1 MPPHIY
7 TEGLPEQPLPVP
19 EWGHLPL
26 DIYLLE
32 QWDTPHPDTPNEL
45 PDQRRKRLVRQ
56 WLKLGAIGRQPYFNR
71 TTRELATYA
80 PAQPTQA
87 EIETILRPLR
97 PDSLRRY
104 ADYTCDEGMWVRTCY
119 DTDNEEVRAAFWD
132 QYVERSQVI
141 SADSLVFDDKE
152 LFEDADIARVLEL
165 FPERVTNPS
174 TPENLAFAE
183 RELRKFFEEWFDDE
197 EKESTFEKERELT
210 AQGRGEE
217 VARGYWSYQ
226 ADCVVAHFFIED
238 AQAQTGE
245 GLLHVFVDDC
255 GNLVRKKRAKRD
267 EVDNFDGAWLE
278 GHWKEGWASNPDG
291 GELGAAYLP
300 GGVRGPPYNL

>member
-26 DIYLLE
+26 DVYFLE
-32 QWDTPHPDTPNEL
+32 QWDTPHQGTPNEL
-45 PDQRRKRLVRQ
+45 PEQRRKRLVRQ
-56 WLKLGAIGRQPYFNR
+56 WLKLGAIGRQLYFNR

-87 EIETILRPLR
+87 EIETILRSLR

-104 ADYTCDEGMWVRTCY
+104 ADYTCDEGMWC
-119 DTDNEEVRAAFWD
+119 
-132 QYVERSQVI
+132 SQVI
-141 SADSLVFDDKE
+141 SAGSLVFDDRE
-152 LFEDADIARVLEL
+152 LFENADIARVLEL
-165 FPERVTNPS
+165 FPERVTNPA
-174 TPENLAFAE
+174 TPEKRAFAE
-183 RELRKFFEEWFDDE
+183 RELRSFFDEWFDDE
-197 EKESTFEKERELT
+197 EKESTSEKERELT

-238 AQAQTGE
+238 AQTQTGK

-255 GNLVRKKRAKRD
+255 GNLVRKTRAKWD

-278 GHWKEGWASNPDG
+278 GHWKEGWACNPEG

-300 GGVRGPPYNL
+300 GGLRGPPYNL